1 MGEHKKGIT
10 KEVIDQIY
18 RILEKGNSCE
28 IKQEKENIVVVEI
41 YRKVR
46 IKSEN
51 N

>member
-1 MGEHKKGIT
+1 MKGIT

-18 RILEKGNSCE
+18 TILEKGNSCE
-28 IKQEKENIVVVEI
+28 VKLEKNNIVVVEI

-51 N
+51 